1 MNKIPDGQSITI
13 MGRDFRVAMPP
24 GEEKLLA
31 ASVELVNRRMKE
43 VQASGRVVGNER
55 VAMLA
60 ALNIA
65 HELLSA
71 RSGKGPDLADVQRRI
86 LAMDAAVDKAIAGQQ
101 SLL

>member
-1 MNKIPDGQSITI
+1 VSKPAEGQAITI
-13 MGRDFRVAMPP
+13 MGRDFRVAMPA
-24 GEEKLLA
+24 GDEKLLA

-65 HELLSA
+65 HELLST
-71 RSGKGPDLADVQRRI
+71 RHGKGPDVADIQRRI
-86 LAMDAAVDKAIAGQQ
+86 MAMEAAVDKAISGQQ

>member
-1 MNKIPDGQSITI
+1 MTKPAEGQAITI
-13 MGRDFRVAMPP
+13 MGREFRVAMPP
-24 GEEKLLA
+24 GEERLLES
-31 ASVELVNRRMKE
+31 SVELVNRRMKE

-65 HELLSA
+65 HELLST
-71 RSGKGPDLADVQRRI
+71 RSGKGADVADIQRRI
-86 LAMDAAVDKAIAGQQ
+86 MAMEALVDKALAGQQ